1 MIGAEMCGEWSSGA
15 IQTEQE
21 NRLDLERIMLNNGK
35 IRILDTIEDLHMVEE
50 LQRIVWPGS
59 ETDVVPAHLLITAVH
74 NGGLVL
80 GAFANDDH
88 GSGSEKLA
96 GFVFGFPG
104 LYSTP
109 DGPRPK
115 HCSHML
121 AVLPDFRWRGL
132 GFALKRAQW
141 QMVRHQGIDRITWT
155 YDPLLSRNAHL
166 NITRLGAVCNTYLCD
181 LYGEMRDGLNIGLPS
196 DRFEVDWWVNTKR
209 VERRLSKK
217 ARLNLDLAHF
227 IAAGAEVI
235 NPTQI
240 DGQGWP
246 IPSEAISF
254 STAELTDNQ
263 DSLIVLVE
271 IPADFPALKEANI
284 ELAKEWRL
292 NSREIIEDLFRSG
305 YLVTDFVHLP
315 GKIPRSYYVFSHGEG
330 TF

>member
-1 MIGAEMCGEWSSGA
+1 MIN
-15 IQTEQE
+15 
-21 NRLDLERIMLNNGK
+21 NRK
-35 IRILDTIEDLHMVEE
+35 IRILDTIDDLYMVEE

-80 GAFANDDH
+80 GAYHHEDH
-88 GSGSEKLA
+88 GSVSEKLA

-121 AVLPDFRWRGL
+121 GVHPDFRGRGL

-166 NITRLGAVCNTYLCD
+166 NISRLGAVCNTYLRE

-196 DRFEVDWWVNTKR
+196 DRFEVDWWVNTQR
-209 VERRLSKK
+209 VERRLS
-217 ARLNLDLAHF
+217 RNVRINLDFAHF

-246 IPSEAISF
+246 IPTEAISF
-254 STAELTDNQ
+254 LSKDTTHNQ
-263 DSLIVLVE
+263 ESLILLVE
-271 IPADFPALKEANI
+271 IPADFLALKEANF
-284 ELAKEWRL
+284 ELAKDWRIK
-292 NSREIIEDLFRSG
+292 SRDIFEGLFRTG

-315 GKIPRSYYVFSHGEG
+315 GKYPRSYYVFSHGEG